1 MRSIEE
7 NRGQWGVMANGY
19 KASFGDNLFKCIKI
33 GCGHGHMAV
42 NVLKISSNYALETGE
57 ELHGVSVASR

>member
-1 MRSIEE
+1 MT
-7 NRGQWGVMANGY
+7 ANGY

-33 GCGHGHMAV
+33 GCGHGHTAV